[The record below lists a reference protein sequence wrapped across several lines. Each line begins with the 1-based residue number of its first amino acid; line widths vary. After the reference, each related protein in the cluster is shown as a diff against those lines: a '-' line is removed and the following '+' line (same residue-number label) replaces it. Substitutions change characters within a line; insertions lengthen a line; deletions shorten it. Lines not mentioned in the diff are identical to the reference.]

1 MLIKKLSVIRQRL
14 TALLSLPESGQV
26 FREHSS
32 SSIVSEHSVI
42 PSVLTTSTVFCLR
55 LRPPPHV
62 TEHGLH
68 TAGCVGV
75 QGEVE
80 EMEEEVE
87 VEEEELVV
95 GVEEEEE

>member
-1 MLIKKLSVIRQRL
+1 M
-14 TALLSLPESGQV
+14 
-26 FREHSS
+26 
-32 SSIVSEHSVI
+32 SEHSVV

-80 EMEEEVE
+80 EEEEVE

-95 GVEEEEE
+95 GVEIKEK

>member
-1 MLIKKLSVIRQRL
+1 M
-14 TALLSLPESGQV
+14 SLPESGQV

-32 SSIVSEHSVI
+32 SSIVSEHSVV

-80 EMEEEVE
+80 KE